1 MSSPLSPSD
10 SLDSNPLRAE
20 PSSPAQNVARPRLDS
35 VDLLRGMIM
44 VLMALDH
51 VRDFFPPSNYDP
63 LDLSKTNAAL
73 FLTRWITHFC
83 APVFT
88 FLAGTGAFLA
98 LTRGKSKRELSWFL
112 FSRGLWLAFL
122 EVTWVRCLGW
132 NFDFDF
138 HFVGVGTLWSIGWSM
153 VVLSALVFLP
163 TWAIT
168 AFGVIMIAVHNAFDS
183 VGPRSFGT
191 LSWMWKVLHANGSF
205 EWAPGYHVGI
215 GYALIP
221 WMGVV
226 AAGYGF
232 GTLLLLEPVRRRK
245 WLLLL
250 GVAITLA
257 FIALRWTNT
266 YGDSLYGKSHHWSEQ
281 KNFLFTV
288 FSFIDVHKYPPS
300 LLYLLMTLGPALI
313 VLALLDRGTPRL
325 LRPILVFG
333 RVPLFYYLLHL
344 PLIHGSAALLAYAR
358 FGHADWLF
366 GSPFNWAKAPPGA
379 AFALPVVYAIWIAVV
394 LLLYPVCRWFAE
406 VKRRRRD
413 AWLSYL

>member
-1 MSSPLSPSD
+1 MSSPVSPSD
-10 SLDSNPLRAE
+10 SLDATPSRTRAH
-20 PSSPAQNVARPRLDS
+20 NVARPRLDS

-51 VRDFFPPSNYDP
+51 VRDFFPVGSFDP
-63 LDLSKTNAAL
+63 LDLNRTTPAL

-98 LTRGKSKRELSWFL
+98 LTRGKTKRELSWFL

-122 EVTWVRCLGW
+122 EVTWVRCIGW
-132 NFDFDF
+132 NFDVDF
-138 HFVGVGTLWSIGWSM
+138 HAIGVGTLWSIGWSM

-163 TWAIT
+163 TWAVT
-168 AFGVIMIAVHNAFDS
+168 AFGVTMIAVHNLFDG
-183 VGPRSFGT
+183 VKPESFGSFGW
-191 LSWMWKVLHANGSF
+191 LWKVLHANGSF
-205 EWAPGYHVGI
+205 EWAPGFHFGI

-232 GTLLLLEPVRRRK
+232 GALFLLAPERRRK
-245 WLLLL
+245 MLLGL
-250 GVAITLA
+250 GVAVTLA
-257 FIALRWTNT
+257 FVALRCTNT
-266 YGDSLYGKSHHWSEQ
+266 YGDSLYGKSYHWATQ
-281 KNFLFTV
+281 KDFLFTV

-300 LLYLLMTLGPALI
+300 LLYLLMTLGPSFI
-313 VLALLDRGTPRL
+313 VLSFLDRRTPRVL
-325 LRPILVFG
+325 QPILVFG

-344 PLIHGSAALLAYAR
+344 PLIHGLAVLVAYAR
-358 FGHADWLF
+358 FGRADWQF
-366 GSPFNWAKAPPGA
+366 GSVFDWGTAPPGST
-379 AFALPVVYAIWIAVV
+379 FGLPIVYLIWIGVV

>member
-1 MSSPLSPSD
+1 MSSPVSPSD
-10 SLDSNPLRAE
+10 SVDGSPSRAT
-20 PSSPAQNVARPRLDS
+20 PQNVARPRLDS

-51 VRDFFPPSNYDP
+51 VRDFFPVGNFDP
-63 LDLSKTNAAL
+63 LDLGKTTPAL

-88 FLAGTGAFLA
+88 FLAGTGAYLA
-98 LTRGKSKRELSWFL
+98 LTRGKGKRELSWFL

-122 EVTWVRCLGW
+122 EVTWVRCIGW
-132 NFDFDF
+132 NFDVDF
-138 HFVGVGTLWSIGWSM
+138 HSIGVATLWSIGWSM

-163 TWAIT
+163 TWAVT
-168 AFGVIMIAVHNAFDS
+168 AFGVTMIAVHNAFDW
-183 VGPRSFGT
+183 VEPEAFGSFGW
-191 LSWMWKVLHANGSF
+191 LWKVLHANGSF
-205 EWAPGYHVGI
+205 EWAPGFQFGI

-232 GTLLLLEPVRRRK
+232 GALFLLEPERRRK
-245 WLLLL
+245 ALL
-250 GVAITLA
+250 GLGIGVTLV
-257 FIALRWTNT
+257 FVALRWTNT
-266 YGDSLYGKSHHWSEQ
+266 YGDSLYGKSHHWATQE
-281 KNFLFTV
+281 NFLFTV

-300 LLYLLMTLGPALI
+300 LLYLLMTLGPAFI
-313 VLALLDRGTPRL
+313 VLGLLNRGTPRVL
-325 LRPILVFG
+325 QPILVFG

-344 PLIHGSAALLAYAR
+344 PLIHGLAVLVAYAR
-358 FGHADWLF
+358 FGHADWLI
-366 GSPFNWAKAPPGA
+366 GSVFNWRDAPTGST
-379 AFALPVVYAIWIAVV
+379 FSLPMVYLIWIGVV

>member
-1 MSSPLSPSD
+1 VQS
-10 SLDSNPLRAE
+10 
-20 PSSPAQNVARPRLDS
+20 VGRPRLDA

-51 VRDFFPPSNYDP
+51 VRDFFPVGNFDP
-63 LDLSKTNAAL
+63 LDLSKTTPAL

-88 FLAGTGAFLA
+88 FLAGTGAYLA

-122 EVTWVRCLGW
+122 EVTWVRCIGW
-132 NFDFDF
+132 NFDVDF
-138 HFVGVGTLWSIGWSM
+138 HSIGVGTLWSIGWSM

-163 TWAIT
+163 TWAVT
-168 AFGVIMIAVHNAFDS
+168 AFGVTMIATHNAFDW
-183 VGPRSFGT
+183 VKPESFGS
-191 LSWMWKVLHANGSF
+191 LAWLWKVLHANGSF
-205 EWAPGYHVGI
+205 EWAPGFQFGI

-232 GTLLLLEPVRRRK
+232 GALFLLEPERRRK
-245 WLLLL
+245 VLLGL
-250 GVAITLA
+250 GVAATTM
-257 FIALRWTNT
+257 FIVLRWTNT
-266 YGDSLYGKSHHWSEQ
+266 YGDSLYGKSQHWAAQ
-281 KNFLFTV
+281 KDFLFTV

-300 LLYLLMTLGPALI
+300 LLYLLMTLGPSFI
-313 VLALLDRGTPRL
+313 VLSLLDRGTPRM

-344 PLIHGSAALLAYAR
+344 PLIHGMAVLVAYGR
-358 FGHADWLF
+358 FGRADWLF
-366 GSPFNWAKAPPGA
+366 GSPFNWGTAPPGA
-379 AFALPVVYAIWIAVV
+379 LFSLATVYVIWIGVV

>member
-1 MSSPLSPSD
+1 MSSPVSPSD
-10 SLDSNPLRAE
+10 SVDANPPRE
-20 PSSPAQNVARPRLDS
+20 PASPAQTVARPRLDS

-51 VRDFFPPSNYDP
+51 VRDFFPVGNFDP
-63 LDLSKTNAAL
+63 LDLGKTTPAL

-88 FLAGTGAFLA
+88 FLAGTGAYLA
-98 LTRGKSKRELSWFL
+98 LTRGKTKRELSWFL

-122 EVTWVRCLGW
+122 EVTWVRCIGW
-132 NFDFDF
+132 NFGIDF

-163 TWAIT
+163 TWAVT
-168 AFGVIMIAVHNAFDS
+168 AFGVVMIATHNAFDWVKPES
-183 VGPRSFGT
+183 LGSFGW
-191 LSWMWKVLHANGSF
+191 LWKVLHANGSF
-205 EWAPGYHVGI
+205 KVAPGFEFGI

-232 GTLLLLEPVRRRK
+232 GALFMLTPDRRRK
-245 WLLLL
+245 LLL
-250 GVAITLA
+250 GLGVATVLV
-257 FIALRWTNT
+257 FVALRWTNT
-266 YGDSLYGKSHHWSEQ
+266 YGDYKARPWEAQ
-281 KNFLFTV
+281 KDFLFTI
-288 FSFIDVHKYPPS
+288 FSFVDLHKYPPS
-300 LLYLLMTLGPALI
+300 LLYLLMTLGPAFI
-313 VLALLDRGTPRL
+313 VLAFLDRGTSRVL
-325 LRPILVFG
+325 QPILVFG

-344 PLIHGSAALLAYAR
+344 PLIHGLAVVVAYAR
-358 FGHADWLF
+358 FGHADWLL
-366 GSPFNWAKAPPGA
+366 GSPFNWAAAPPGA
-379 AFALPVVYAIWIAVV
+379 SFSLAIVYLIWIGVV

>member
-1 MSSPLSPSD
+1 MSSPVSPSD
-10 SLDSNPLRAE
+10 SLDAKPLRA
-20 PSSPAQNVARPRLDS
+20 PAQSVARPRLDS
-35 VDLLRGMIM
+35 VDLPRGMIM

-51 VRDFFPPSNYDP
+51 VRDFFPVGNFDP
-63 LDLSKTNAAL
+63 LDLSKTTPAL

-88 FLAGTGAFLA
+88 FLAGTGAYLA

-122 EVTWVRCLGW
+122 EVTWVRCIGW
-132 NFDFDF
+132 NFDVDS
-138 HFVGVGTLWSIGWSM
+138 HFIGVATLWSIGLSM

-163 TWAIT
+163 TWAVT
-168 AFGVIMIAVHNAFDS
+168 AFGLVMIAVHNAFDW
-183 VGPRSFGT
+183 VEPEAFGSFGW
-191 LSWMWKVLHANGSF
+191 LWKVLHANGSF
-205 EWAPGYHVGI
+205 EWAPGFRFEI

-232 GTLLLLEPVRRRK
+232 GALFLLEPERRRK
-245 WLLLL
+245 ILLMLGIGATLL
-250 GVAITLA
+250 FVG
-257 FIALRWTNT
+257 LRWTNT
-266 YGDSLYGKSHHWSEQ
+266 YGNSLYGSSHHWGAQ
-281 KNFLFTV
+281 KNLLFTV

-300 LLYLLMTLGPALI
+300 LLYLLMTLGPAFI
-313 VLALLDRGTPRL
+313 VLAFLDRGTPRIL
-325 LRPILVFG
+325 QPILVFG

-344 PLIHGSAALLAYAR
+344 PLIHGLAVLVAYAR
-358 FGHADWLF
+358 FGHADWQF
-366 GSPFNWAKAPPGA
+366 GSVFNWVAAPPGST
-379 AFALPVVYAIWIAVV
+379 FSLPVVYLIWIGVV
-394 LLLYPVCRWFAE
+394 VLLYPVCRWFAE